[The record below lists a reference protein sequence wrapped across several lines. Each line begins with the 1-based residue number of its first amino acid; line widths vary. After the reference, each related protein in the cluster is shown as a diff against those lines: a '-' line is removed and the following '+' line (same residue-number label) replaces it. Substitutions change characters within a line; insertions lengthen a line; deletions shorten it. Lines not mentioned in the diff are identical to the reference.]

1 MDLGKIFLVLKREY
15 ITRVRTKSF
24 ILSTLLTPLVLI
36 GFGVLMVWIMTS
48 GSSSE
53 KKVGV
58 VDETHVLVEH
68 LIEKNENRYTDVTGI
83 PIDTLKAMIFR
94 EEIDAYLVLQE
105 KHIETNENAELIY
118 GAGGGLAFSSEV
130 RNDLRDVIQ
139 AERLKRANVSDEV
152 KELFEKRPG
161 LDTRKLSEEGKAED
175 DKAGFLSGLGFV
187 LGLLIF
193 IGLFGYGAILM
204 RSVIEEKTNRIV
216 EVITS
221 SIKPIELLI
230 GKVIGVCLLGFT
242 QFAIWVLM
250 YIGIS
255 IAAVP
260 VAGILMQD
268 QMMEVTQ
275 SQDINV
281 EEIAAEAGFDPS
293 SLDVLSVDP
302 MIFVYFFL
310 FFILGFFMY
319 AALFAAIGSAVD
331 SEQDTQQFMPIL
343 MLPIMAG
350 YFLNTRV
357 MVDPDS
363 SIAVFA
369 SIFPLTSPIN
379 MITRITVTDVP
390 LWEILSSFAALIAC
404 FFGVMW
410 LSAKIYR
417 VGILMYG
424 KKATWGDLLKW
435 IKQS

>member
-1 MDLGKIFLVLKREY
+1 MDFGKVLLVLKREY
-15 ITRVRTKSF
+15 LTRVRAKSF
-24 ILSTLLTPLVLI
+24 ILSTILTPIALL
-36 GFGVLMVWIMTS
+36 GVGALMVWLMTS
-48 GSSSE
+48 E
-53 KKVGV
+53 TDTKKSVGV
-58 VDETHVLVEH
+58 FDETGVLVERM
-68 LIEKNENRYTDVTGI
+68 IELNEERYSNVTAI
-83 PIDTLKAMIFR
+83 PIDSVKAMVLR
-94 EEIDAYLVLQE
+94 EELDAYLLLQE

-118 GAGGGLAFSSEV
+118 SGSGGLAFTGSV
-130 RNDLRDVIQ
+130 RSDLREVIQ
-139 AERLKRANVSDEV
+139 EERLNRANVSNEI
-152 KELFEKRPG
+152 KELFERRPG
-161 LDTRKLSEEGKAED
+161 LDSRKLSAEGETED
-175 DKAGFLSGLGFV
+175 DKAGFLSALGFV

-221 SIKPIELLI
+221 SVKPMELLV
-230 GKVIGVCLLGFT
+230 GKVVGVCLLGFT
-242 QFAIWVLM
+242 QFAIWVVM

-260 VAGILMQD
+260 VAGLLMQD
-268 QMMEVTQ
+268 QLTELAD
-275 SQDINV
+275 SQEINQ
-281 EEIAAEAGFDPS
+281 AAQEAGFDPS
-293 SLDVLSVDP
+293 SLEVLSVDP

-319 AALFAAIGSAVD
+319 AALFAAVGSAVD

-343 MLPIMAG
+343 MIPIMLG
-350 YFLNTRV
+350 YFMNTRV

-363 SIAVFA
+363 SLSVFA

-390 LWEILSSFAALIAC
+390 FWEILASLVALVVT

-435 IKQS
+435 VKQG